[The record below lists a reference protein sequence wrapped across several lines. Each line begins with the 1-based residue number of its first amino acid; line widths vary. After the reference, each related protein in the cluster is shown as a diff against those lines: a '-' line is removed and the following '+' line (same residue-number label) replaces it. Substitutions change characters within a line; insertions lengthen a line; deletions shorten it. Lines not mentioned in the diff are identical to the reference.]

1 MKRDKETGGWQ
12 ERAQRWGNWIAGGS
26 CQDRA
31 GVLRLM
37 VTSDSFPVS
46 QPFPGAD
53 KSMNPRS
60 AGSPAKCSC
69 TQKVTANGTSED
81 TLAASQSLPGKT
93 SFTDNSGD
101 EAGHF
106 LNCPVLNTPSGSGGG
121 QACVLLSRPQPGIE
135 VLHSELPGV
144 LADGVGVQ
152 GRAPRARPSCLGTAN
167 STQANTCSN
176 C

>member
-1 MKRDKETGGWQ
+1 MP
-12 ERAQRWGNWIAGGS
+12 
-26 CQDRA
+26 
-31 GVLRLM
+31 
-37 VTSDSFPVS
+37 TSDSFPVS
-46 QPFPGAD
+46 RPFPGAD

-69 TQKVTANGTSED
+69 TQKVTANGTSGD
-81 TLAASQSLPGKT
+81 RLAASQSLPGKT

-101 EAGHF
+101 EARHF

-135 VLHSELPGV
+135 VLQSELPEV
-144 LADGVGVQ
+144 WADGMGVQ
-152 GRAPRARPSCLGTAN
+152 GRAPSAWPSCPGKG
-167 STQANTCSN
+167 TQANTCSN